1 MRARRLRSVLA
12 LVVAALA
19 LVVGGAA
26 PASAHAYLASSSP
39 ADGTSLQD
47 APRVVELR
55 FTEHVVLES
64 TEVTITDTA
73 GRRYAPRALAL
84 AETDEDREAPATI
97 VATLPALPVGAYHV
111 AWRTLSSDDLHQSS
125 GLLAFGVQ
133 DEVAAAGPSESA
145 PDALET
151 AGRWAVL
158 SGLGL
163 ALGALLLCGRPLART
178 PDPRTRARLRAR
190 LWSLARTGAAL
201 AASAALLVTVLD
213 LARFGTSAFTTGYAV
228 RWLGREAA
236 LVIVVAALATR
247 APAAWSAARRER
259 LALAAGLL
267 AALLTVALGHVGLRG
282 GATWAL
288 AATAHLAAA
297 SAWMGAV
304 ACLAL
309 LVLRHRREGRPAGE
323 LAPLLTGFRVPAV
336 VAVVVVAVS
345 GVYLASDIVVS
356 VDAVLLTGYGRILLA
371 KLAVAALVGVLALRT
386 TRAVHDRRAGGA
398 PGATLSSGTAVADVD
413 SDAAP
418 DAEAVSPA
426 VRPRVVVEAVGLSFV
441 VVLGAL
447 LASGQPAVSP
457 RLVVADPPSLIDD
470 RPVADLQ
477 QTVVLRPN
485 RPGASVAVV
494 DVLDTRR
501 PSPGPVTGVTVS
513 VGSTPAPAAPV
524 TRGRWAAGVTL
535 PAQGPLDVRVAVH
548 RRGLPDVV
556 STIRWVVGPDAVDAR
571 VLVSKAP
578 LAGPLT
584 ALAVLLALA
593 AVAGA
598 FLVRRRSGRPHG
610 RSGSRPR
617 VGRPS
622 RPGGPGRGWRSRPA
636 PRRGPPPEPAHPG
649 GPDDARV
656 LSSRPD

>member
-1 MRARRLRSVLA
+1 MRARSLRSVLA

-39 ADGTSLQD
+39 ADGTSLQV

-73 GRRYAPRALAL
+73 GRRYAPRALTL

-133 DEVAAAGPSESA
+133 DEVTAAGPSESA

-178 PDPRTRARLRAR
+178 PDPRTRALLRAR
-190 LWSLARTGAAL
+190 LWRLARTGAAL

-213 LARFGTSAFTTGYAV
+213 LARFGTSAVTTGYAA

-236 LVIVVAALATR
+236 LVAVVALVTTC
-247 APAAWSAARRER
+247 APAERSAATRER
-259 LALAAGLL
+259 LALAAGLV
-267 AALLTVALGHVGLRG
+267 AALLTVALGHVGLRS
-282 GATWAL
+282 GATWAI

-297 SAWMGAV
+297 CAWAGAV

-309 LVLRHRREGRPAGE
+309 LVLRHRREGRPGGE

-345 GVYLASDIVVS
+345 GVYLASDVVVS
-356 VDAVLLTGYGRILLA
+356 VDAVLLTTYGRMLLA

-386 TRAVHDRRAGGA
+386 TRAVHARRASA
-398 PGATLSSGTAVADVD
+398 
-413 SDAAP
+413 
-418 DAEAVSPA
+418 A
-426 VRPRVVVEAVGLSFV
+426 VRPRVVVEAVGLTIV
-441 VVLGAL
+441 VVLGAV

-457 RLVVADPPSLIDD
+457 RLVIAEPPSRIDD

-501 PSPGPVTGVTVS
+501 PSPGPVTGVTVGVGS
-513 VGSTPAPAAPV
+513 ATASTDGAGDGAPRGSTPVPAAPV

-535 PAQGPLDVRVAVH
+535 PAQGPVDVRVAVH

-556 STIRWVVGPDAVDAR
+556 STIRWVVGPDAADAR

-584 ALAVLLALA
+584 ALAVVLALV
-593 AVAGA
+593 AVAVA
-598 FLVRRRSGRPHG
+598 LLVRRRSGLSLRARDRRPG
-610 RSGSRPR
+610 RRSRPVPSTGRRPDPDPDPDPDPAGSAGSGPRPGQAPPVGADETRLLGSRP
-617 VGRPS
+617 
-622 RPGGPGRGWRSRPA
+622 
-636 PRRGPPPEPAHPG
+636 
-649 GPDDARV
+649 D
-656 LSSRPD
+656 